1 MWYEMVEEVL
11 KQLMAMLSVD
21 LSYFSQRVPVI
32 KDIATIFL
40 AVGWALL
47 IGNLA
52 YQALRS
58 MVSGVGIE
66 AEDPTR
72 LFLRTAMFSFLLVC
86 GRQICNIG
94 LNLTSAIIQ
103 LLQVPKAVSFTPFDE
118 DFFSLLPNAG
128 WLVVIVVN
136 VYIQWQIIKLF
147 FAVAERY
154 VVLCTLV
161 YCAPLAFSM
170 GGSKSTAGIFQGWL
184 RMFAS
189 MCTLAALNLVFVK
202 LLLSAMSNSPAGVAI
217 VPWIMLITGIVRTAR
232 KLDSIVLRIG
242 LNPASTGDPLGRHHI
257 PGMLSAMMFHHAA
270 EFIKNTISNPPHATN
285 TRQPRYFDPLAYGI
299 DRQVTTGRV
308 AEIGASSGASTQT
321 ASAEN
326 NNNADSTTNVS
337 RSTGTMQHRTAPVH
351 APHQYADINID
362 ADDFI
367 DGESVSHVSSTTPAV
382 SSRVSPIAPRVLP
395 LPHNFA
401 ETKPPISPQTARP
414 PITPQVQHT
423 HNKTQTAQNGPRNVV
438 QNANAQNAVDAH
450 LMEHDTEQNT
460 SLQPQT
466 IEHNTQTEKNS
477 GTHGQQ
483 SGRISPVTPPRP
495 AMTRDTSKI
504 EHSAAGH
511 TSAQVHS
518 SREQK
523 TVHHMQNQTTTTS
536 APIMPNASQNSH
548 TTNAQVP
555 VQTPR
560 NTVHSTNHTVTPAA
574 APKAVS
580 PSKQEHTYRYTSA
593 QAVKTDVTP
602 QRTLVQTMKPDAASQ
617 RPPTQVVKPDV
628 APQRNRGA
636 SAAVRP
642 DISPVTA
649 QNPTVKP
656 QKNRSQSPNPTS
668 PVSPVYQPH
677 TLRRTA
683 EPVKRKDI
691 TPRNGGD
698 RNARRKRK
706 P

>member
-1 MWYEMVEEVL
+1 MWYEMVGEVL

-94 LNLTSAIIQ
+94 LNLTFVVMQ
-103 LLQVPKAVSFTPFDE
+103 LLQVPKAVSFTPFNE

-128 WLVVIVVN
+128 WLVVIVIN
-136 VYIQWQIIKLF
+136 VYVQWQIIKLF
-147 FAVAERY
+147 FEVAERY
-154 VVLCTLV
+154 VILCVLV
-161 YCAPLAFSM
+161 YCAPMAFAM
-170 GGSKSTAGIFQGWL
+170 GGSKSTAEIFRGWL

-189 MCTLAALNLVFVK
+189 MCTLMALNVMFVK
-202 LLLSAMSNSPAGVAI
+202 MLLSAMSNSPAGVAI
-217 VPWIMLITGIVRTAR
+217 VPWVMLITGIVRTA
-232 KLDSIVLRIG
+232 KKIDSIILRIG
-242 LNPASTGDPLGRHHI
+242 LNPASTGDPLGHHHI
-257 PGMLSAMMFHHAA
+257 PGMLSALMFHHAA

-285 TRQPRYFDPLAYGI
+285 TMQPRYFDPLAYGI

-321 ASAEN
+321 ASAEI
-326 NNNADSTTNVS
+326 NNNAESTVNVS
-337 RSTGTMQHRTAPVH
+337 RSAGTVPQRTAPVH
-351 APHQYADINID
+351 APHQYADISID

-367 DGESVSHVSSTTPAV
+367 DGESVSHVSSTNPTV
-382 SSRVSPIAPRVLP
+382 SSRVSPIAPHVPP

-401 ETKPPISPQTARP
+401 EPQPPISPQTARA
-414 PITPQVQHT
+414 PITPQAQHT
-423 HNKTQTAQNGPRNVV
+423 NSKTQTAQNSPQNVV
-438 QNANAQNAVDAH
+438 QNTNAQHVADSH
-450 LMEHDTEQNT
+450 LTEHGTEQNT
-460 SLQPQT
+460 LLQSQT

-495 AMTRDTSKI
+495 ASKT
-504 EHSAAGH
+504 EPAAAEH

-518 SREQK
+518 RRGQR
-523 TVHHMQNQTTTTS
+523 TINHVQNQTTTKS
-536 APIMPNASQNSH
+536 APIMPNASQNNH
-548 TTNAQVP
+548 TTNTQVP
-555 VQTPR
+555 VQAPR
-560 NTVHSTNHTVTPAA
+560 NTVPASEHTVTPAA
-574 APKAVS
+574 VPKTVS
-580 PSKQEHTYRYTSA
+580 LSKQEHTYPHTLA
-593 QAVKTDVTP
+593 QAAKTDVTP
-602 QRTLVQTMKPDAASQ
+602 QRTPAQTLKPDATSQ
-617 RPPTQVVKPDV
+617 RTPAHAAKPDV
-628 APQRNRGA
+628 TPQRNRGV

-642 DISPVTA
+642 DISPVAA

-656 QKNRSQSPNPTS
+656 PQNRSKSFN
-668 PVSPVYQPH
+668 PVSPVTPASQPH

-691 TPRNGGD
+691 TPGNGGD